1 MEKNTLHALS
11 IDMDRFNVLPHEA
24 EFSLLSYL
32 NWKVC
37 TGVGLQR
44 SPYIK
49 VQLLYKMTWSEKGTE
64 ALGVCFGN
72 KSKWN

>member
-11 IDMDRFNVLPHEA
+11 IDMDTFNVLPHEA

-49 VQLLYKMTWSEKGTE
+49 VQLLYKMT
-64 ALGVCFGN
+64 
-72 KSKWN
+72 